1 MMKRSDPLRPERL
14 DDFVGQREI
23 VERLRVILTAANMRA
38 ELPDHLLF
46 SGPPGCGKTTLAN
59 IVANEL
65 GLPLVTTTGP
75 TLEKPSD
82 LVHLLVML
90 QVPSV
95 VFIDEIHA
103 INTSIEEIIYPAL
116 EDGVVDI
123 LVDTAAGETRT
134 HRISLQP
141 FCLVGATT
149 KAGNLSAPL
158 RDRFGYHGRLEFYTV
173 EELGGIVQQSAK
185 KLGLRIDDDAAAA
198 IASRSRGTPRIA
210 NTLLRRV
217 RDWVTVQTGTT
228 DLDFIGVDA
237 TEAALDAFGVDAL
250 GLDHVGRE
258 ILRVLATH
266 RNGEPVGLSTLAA
279 AVGEPQQTIEDIY
292 EPHLIRTGLIARTS
306 RGRIIT
312 PAGAAHI
319 GIDVDDNRL
328 PGLAI

>member
-1 MMKRSDPLRPERL
+1 MKRADPLRPERL
-14 DDFVGQREI
+14 DSFVGQRDI
-23 VERLRVILTAANMRA
+23 AERLHVILTAANMRG

-46 SGPPGCGKTTLAN
+46 SGPPGCGKTTLAH

-65 GLPLVTTTGP
+65 GLPLVSVTGP

-82 LVHLLVML
+82 LVSLLVML

-95 VFIDEIHA
+95 VFVDEIHA

-116 EDGVVDI
+116 EDGVIEV
-123 LVDTAAGETRT
+123 LVGEGPETRT
-134 HRISLQP
+134 QRLTLQP

-158 RDRFGYHGRLEFYTV
+158 RDRFGYHGRLEFYTT
-173 EELGGIVQQSAK
+173 EELAEIVKRSAS
-185 KLGLRIDDDAAAA
+185 KLEMTLDDGAAQA

-217 RDWVTVQTGTT
+217 RDWVTVQTGSTE
-228 DLDFIGVDA
+228 LDFVGVDA
-237 TEAALDAFGVDAL
+237 TDAALDAFGVDAL

-292 EPHLIRTGLIARTS
+292 EPHLIRKGLIARTS

-312 PAGAAHI
+312 PAGANHVGLNAE
-319 GIDVDDNRL
+319 GNGQL
-328 PGLAI
+328 PGLAE